1 MKDLKRGTA
10 IVIENQFELK
20 DKRLVDP
27 ISAKITIVDSA
38 GTAVVTDGDMIK
50 SSIGVYLYTW
60 QSTSVS
66 VLGYYHVYVEAVS
79 GSYTVQDNWVAFR
92 LED

>member
-27 ISAKITIVDSA
+27 ISATITIVDSA
-38 GTAVVTDGDMIK
+38 ETEVVTDGIMTK

-60 QSTSVS
+60 QSLSTS
-66 VLGYYHVYVEAVS
+66 VLGYYHVYTTAIS
-79 GSYTVQDNWVAFR
+79 GSHVVKDNWIAFR
-92 LED
+92 LEK